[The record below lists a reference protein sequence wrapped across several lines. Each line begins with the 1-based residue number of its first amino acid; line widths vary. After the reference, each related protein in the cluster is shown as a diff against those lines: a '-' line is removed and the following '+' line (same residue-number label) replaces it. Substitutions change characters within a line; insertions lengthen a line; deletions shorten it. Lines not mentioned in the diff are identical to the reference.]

1 MTSETF
7 NLKSRMD
14 QMMSDWTDEERKG
27 FLVSLIDSMKL
38 PTVANSASGSDIE
51 LIELIKNPVVKGRSH
66 QLLLWGW
73 APADADERAESEWD
87 KSRLGQ
93 LCAEISSLRSSEDR
107 LRALHLRTDYG
118 YVGGHICDHC
128 GVTYPCETI
137 QILGE
142 AA

>member
-1 MTSETF
+1 MTAETF

-14 QMMSDWTDEERKG
+14 QMMSDWTAEERKG
-27 FLVSLIDSMKL
+27 FLESLVDGLKL
-38 PTVANSASGSDIE
+38 PKI
-51 LIELIKNPVVKGRSH
+51 
-66 QLLLWGW
+66 
-73 APADADERAESEWD
+73 AET
-87 KSRLGQ
+87 
-93 LCAEISSLRSSEDR
+93 AEISSLRSLEDR

-142 AA
+142 RS